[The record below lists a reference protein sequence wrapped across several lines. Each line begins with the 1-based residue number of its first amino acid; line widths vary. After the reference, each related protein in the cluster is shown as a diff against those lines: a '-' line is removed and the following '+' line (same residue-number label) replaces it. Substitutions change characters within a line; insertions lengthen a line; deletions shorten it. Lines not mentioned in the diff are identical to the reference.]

1 MAGWVLYNTYLQN
14 PEYRRSHILGGFISN
29 NLKNGHNTYCYA
41 DVNNTSAQIEKFR
54 TMGAEDN
61 QIITDPVHARL
72 PRRENYQRLKNE
84 MLQPGDTLVIC
95 SLYVLGSKYTARPE
109 LIHYRDHHIRV
120 KVLDMPA
127 TMQDFPEGPGNIYD
141 IVTDAIIQTLTT
153 VIKQEQIRIKRQQR
167 RGIETLKEST
177 AWEDYGRPAITLP
190 DNYIE
195 VMDRWL
201 AGNITANAAMGL
213 MGLRRTTFYKLAK
226 LYKEGELVL

>member
-1 MAGWVLYNTYLQN
+1 MLYNTYRNN
-14 PEYRRSHILGGFISN
+14 PEHRRSHILGGFISN
-29 NLKNGHNTYCYA
+29 NFQKQNTYYYA
-41 DVNNTSAQIEKFR
+41 DVNNTSAQIERFR

-72 PRRENYQRLKNE
+72 PRRENYQKLKNE
-84 MLQPGDTLVIC
+84 ILQSGDTLIIC
-95 SLYVLGSKYTARPE
+95 SLSVLGSKYAARPE

-120 KVLDMPA
+120 KILDMPA
-127 TMQDFPEGPGNIYD
+127 TMEDLPEDLENVYD
-141 IVTDAIIQTLTT
+141 TVIGAIIQTLTT

-177 AWEDYGRPAITLP
+177 AWEDYGRPSITLP

-201 AGNITANAAMGL
+201 TGNITANAAMGL
-213 MGLRRTTFYKLAK
+213 MELRRTTFYKLAK
-226 LYKEGELVL
+226 LYKEGDLVL

>member
-1 MAGWVLYNTYLQN
+1 
-14 PEYRRSHILGGFISN
+14 
-29 NLKNGHNTYCYA
+29 
-41 DVNNTSAQIEKFR
+41 
-54 TMGAEDN
+54 MGAGDV
-61 QIITDPVHARL
+61 QIITDPIHARL
-72 PRRENYQRLKNE
+72 PKRENYHKLKNE
-84 MLQPGDTLVIC
+84 LLQPGDTLVIC
-95 SLYVLGSKYTARPE
+95 SLSTLGSKYAARPE

-177 AWEDYGRPAITLP
+177 AWEDYGRPSITLP

-201 AGNITANAAMGL
+201 NGKITANAAMGL

>member
-1 MAGWVLYNTYLQN
+1 MAGGALYNTYRNNQ
-14 PEYRRSHILGGFISN
+14 EYRRSHITGGFISN

-54 TMGAEDN
+54 AMGAEDN

-84 MLQPGDTLVIC
+84 ILQQGDTLIIC
-95 SLYVLGSKYTARPE
+95 SLSVLGSKYAARPE
-109 LIHYRDHHIRV
+109 LIYCRDHHIRV
-120 KVLDMPA
+120 KILDMPA
-127 TMQDFPEGPGNIYD
+127 TLQDLPEGQENIYD
-141 IVTDAIIQTLTT
+141 TVTDIIIQTLTT
-153 VIKQEQIRIKRQQR
+153 VIKQEQLRIKRQQR

-201 AGNITANAAMGL
+201 TGKITANAAMGL

-226 LYKEGELVL
+226 LYKEGDLQI

>member
-1 MAGWVLYNTYLQN
+1 MLYNTYRNN
-14 PEYRRSHILGGFISN
+14 PEYRRSHILGGSIGN
-29 NLKNGHNTYCYA
+29 NLKNEHNTYYYA

-54 TMGAEDN
+54 AMGAEDN

-84 MLQPGDTLVIC
+84 MLQPGDTIVMC
-95 SLYVLGSKYTARPE
+95 SLSVLGSKYAARPE
-109 LIHYRDHHIRV
+109 LIYCRDHHIRV
-120 KVLDMPA
+120 KILDMPA
-127 TMQDFPEGPGNIYD
+127 TMQDFPEGQEQAYD
-141 IVTDAIIQTLTT
+141 TVTDIIIQTLTT
-153 VIKQEQIRIKRQQR
+153 VIRQEQLRIKRQQR

-201 AGNITANAAMGL
+201 SGNITANAAMGL

-226 LYKEGELVL
+226 LYKEGDLIV

>member
-1 MAGWVLYNTYLQN
+1 MLYNTYRNN
-14 PEYRRSHILGGFISN
+14 PEHRRSHVLGGSISQK
-29 NLKNGHNTYCYA
+29 LKNKNTYYYA
-41 DVNNTSAQIEKFR
+41 DVNNTAGQIEKFR
-54 TMGAEDN
+54 IMGAEDN

-72 PRRENYQRLKNE
+72 PRRENYQKLKNE
-84 MLQPGDTLVIC
+84 ILQSGDTLIIC
-95 SLYVLGSKYTARPE
+95 SLSVLGSKYAARPE
-109 LIHYRDHHIRV
+109 LIYCRDHHIRV
-120 KVLDMPA
+120 KILDMPA
-127 TMQDFPEGPGNIYD
+127 TLQDFPDGQEQAYD
-141 IVTDAIIQTLTT
+141 TVTDIIIQTLTT
-153 VIKQEQIRIKRQQR
+153 VIRQEQLRIKRQQR

-226 LYKEGELVL
+226 LYKEGDLIV

>member
-1 MAGWVLYNTYLQN
+1 
-14 PEYRRSHILGGFISN
+14 
-29 NLKNGHNTYCYA
+29 
-41 DVNNTSAQIEKFR
+41 
-54 TMGAEDN
+54 MGAEDY

-84 MLQPGDTLVIC
+84 ILQPGDTLIIC
-95 SLYVLGSKYTARPE
+95 SLSVLGSKYAARPE

-120 KVLDMPA
+120 KIFDMPA
-127 TMQDFPEGPGNIYD
+127 TMQEFPEGSGNIYD
-141 IVTDAIIQTLTT
+141 IVTDAVIQTLTT
-153 VIKQEQIRIKRQQR
+153 VIRQEQLRIKRQQR

-177 AWEDYGRPAITLP
+177 AWEDYGRPAVTLP

-201 AGNITANAAMGL
+201 NGKITANAAMGL

-226 LYKEGELVL
+226 LYKEGDLIV

>member
-29 NLKNGHNTYCYA
+29 NLKNEHNTYYYA
-41 DVNNTSAQIEKFR
+41 DVNNTSAQVEKFHV
-54 TMGAEDN
+54 MGAEN
-61 QIITDPVHARL
+61 EQIIIDPVHARL
-72 PRRENYQRLKNE
+72 PRRENYQHLKNE
-84 MLQPGDTLVIC
+84 ILQPGDTLIIC
-95 SLYVLGSKYTARPE
+95 SLSVLGSKYVACPE
-109 LIHYRDHHIRV
+109 LIHHRDYHIRV
-120 KVLDMPA
+120 KILDMPA
-127 TMQDFPEGPGNIYD
+127 TMENLPEDLENVYD
-141 IVTDAIIQTLTT
+141 AVIGAIIQTLTT
-153 VIKQEQIRIKRQQR
+153 IIKQEQLRIKRQQR

-177 AWEDYGRPAITLP
+177 AWEDYGRPAITIP

-226 LYKEGELVL
+226 LYKEGDLVV

>member
-1 MAGWVLYNTYLQN
+1 MFYNTYRN
-14 PEYRRSHILGGFISN
+14 KSERRRSHILGGSIGN
-29 NLKNGHNTYCYA
+29 NLKNEHNTYYYA
-41 DVNNTSAQIEKFR
+41 DVNNTAGQIEEFR
-54 TMGAEDN
+54 TMGAEDG

-84 MLQPGDTLVIC
+84 MLQPGDIIVIC
-95 SLYVLGSKYTARPE
+95 SLSVLGSKYAARPE
-109 LIHYRDHHIRV
+109 LIYYRGHHIRV

-127 TMQDFPEGPGNIYD
+127 TLQDFPEGLGDIYD
-141 IVTDAIIQTLTT
+141 TVTDIIIQTLNT
-153 VIKQEQIRIKRQQR
+153 VIGQEKIRIKRQQR

-226 LYKEGELVL
+226 LYKEGELQI

>member
-1 MAGWVLYNTYLQN
+1 
-14 PEYRRSHILGGFISN
+14 
-29 NLKNGHNTYCYA
+29 
-41 DVNNTSAQIEKFR
+41 
-54 TMGAEDN
+54 MGAEDN

-84 MLQPGDTLVIC
+84 MLQPGDTLIIC
-95 SLYVLGSKYTARPE
+95 SLSVLGSKYATRPE

-120 KVLDMPA
+120 KILDMPA
-127 TMQDFPEGPGNIYD
+127 TMENLPEDLENVNDAVIG
-141 IVTDAIIQTLTT
+141 AIIQTLTT
-153 VIKQEQIRIKRQQR
+153 IIKQEQLRIKRQQR

-226 LYKEGELVL
+226 LYKEGDLVV

>member
-1 MAGWVLYNTYLQN
+1 
-14 PEYRRSHILGGFISN
+14 
-29 NLKNGHNTYCYA
+29 
-41 DVNNTSAQIEKFR
+41 
-54 TMGAEDN
+54 MGAEDN

-72 PRRENYQRLKNE
+72 SRRENYQKLKNE
-84 MLQPGDTLVIC
+84 ILQSGDTLIIC
-95 SLYVLGSKYTARPE
+95 SLSVLGSKYAARPE

-141 IVTDAIIQTLTT
+141 IVTDAIIQTLAT

-190 DNYIE
+190 NNYIE

-201 AGNITANAAMGL
+201 DGKITANAAMGL

-226 LYKEGELVL
+226 LYKEGDLIVWNEKLPITRYQSIQ

>member
-1 MAGWVLYNTYLQN
+1 
-14 PEYRRSHILGGFISN
+14 
-29 NLKNGHNTYCYA
+29 
-41 DVNNTSAQIEKFR
+41 
-54 TMGAEDN
+54 MGAEDY

-84 MLQPGDTLVIC
+84 ILQPGDTLIIC
-95 SLYVLGSKYTARPE
+95 SLSVLGSKYAARPE

-120 KVLDMPA
+120 KILDRPA
-127 TMQDFPEGPGNIYD
+127 TMQDFSEGQEQTYD
-141 IVTDAIIQTLTT
+141 TVTDITIQTLTT
-153 VIKQEQIRIKRQQR
+153 MIRQEQLRIKRQQR

-177 AWEDYGRPAITLP
+177 AWEDYGRPSITLP

-201 AGNITANAAMGL
+201 NGKITANAAMGL

-226 LYKEGELVL
+226 LYKEGDLIV